1 MLFLNQQSGKQGV
14 LEDQTYVSEFTATI
28 DSSIHKIQETLEKQT
43 NTLKVSV
50 TEMKQ
55 EMSSYHSTMDRI
67 NMDVGSLKED
77 TTNIKQDLIHMNA
90 DVGSLKQDV
99 TNIKQE
105 LNCFKVRLENMDNS
119 LSHIDTNVDQM
130 RELLANSSLKRKGVG
145 SSAIGAAAST
155 AGNQCSPN
163 VVVPEELKLI
173 LNMGVDGNQVDFVFS
188 SNTSED
194 AMEQC
199 NQISS
204 FLNLFIFIKSFLC
217 NKANGRINIVPK
229 VIEVGDL
236 HHTME
241 QSSLLIG
248 VALKSKFN
256 KDLPVL
262 ALIREGMEFFV
273 VFGYWN
279 SGIGINEIYIYH
291 RSDLD
296 VSREVSKCAGAV
308 CKAHMNTIPDDDS
321 NCYPHPTP
329 FEKLFLP
336 MTSSFREDIEVSH
349 FYGPYTSSQAYS
361 FAASFATS
369 CLLFESKLDL
379 SQSESNDVKKFLG
392 LLKKYVKALLGKNHT
407 MNLSGKLVKQ
417 SLQNI
422 AECCEDIIK
431 SEPLNA
437 TVTLDTLEVGSLF
450 KFCYENFSLSSE
462 KMYDHLQVAGK
473 SEGIGKKSTS
483 VKRKSRK
490 ENEPVKTKGHKR
502 NRITGGNVAN

>member
-1 MLFLNQQSGKQGV
+1 M
-14 LEDQTYVSEFTATI
+14 I
-28 DSSIHKIQETLEKQT
+28 
-43 NTLKVSV
+43 
-50 TEMKQ
+50 
-55 EMSSYHSTMDRI
+55 
-67 NMDVGSLKED
+67 
-77 TTNIKQDLIHMNA
+77 IKW
-90 DVGSLKQDV
+90 
-99 TNIKQE
+99 T
-105 LNCFKVRLENMDNS
+105 
-119 LSHIDTNVDQM
+119 
-130 RELLANSSLKRKGVG
+130 
-145 SSAIGAAAST
+145 
-155 AGNQCSPN
+155 N

-173 LNMGVDGNQVDFVFS
+173 LNMGVDDNQVDFVFS

-204 FLNLFIFIKSFLC
+204 FLDLFIFIKSFLC

-236 HHTME
+236 RHTMD

-248 VALKSKFN
+248 VALETKFN
-256 KDLPVL
+256 NDLPVL
-262 ALIREGMEFFV
+262 ALIREGMEFFA

-291 RSDLD
+291 RSDSD
-296 VSREVSKCAGAV
+296 VSREVSKCAESV
-308 CKAHMNTIPDDDS
+308 CKAHMSTFIDEDS
-321 NCYPHPTP
+321 PCCPHPQP
-329 FEKLFLP
+329 FEKFFLP
-336 MTSSFREDIEVSH
+336 TTSSIREDIEVSH
-349 FYGPYTSSQAYS
+349 FHGPHTSSQAYS

-379 SQSESNDVKKFLG
+379 SQSESNDVKKILS
-392 LLKKYVKALLGKNHT
+392 LLKKYVKALLGKSHT

-417 SLQNI
+417 SLQSI
-422 AECCEDIIK
+422 AVCCEEIIK

-450 KFCYENFSLSSE
+450 KVCYENFSLSSE
-462 KMYDHLQVAGK
+462 KMYDHVQVAGK
-473 SEGIGKKSTS
+473 IEGIGKKSTS
-483 VKRKSRK
+483 GKRKSRK